1 VREKTADVRVMMV
14 TELADLLRSAVP
26 EVFSTMLSMEAEYQ
40 PPDAPK
46 PEFEAQVAGA
56 VGFTG
61 KLDGVV
67 YLFARPT
74 FAHLLTSRL
83 LGLDESEIDG
93 DEMVN
98 DAVGELTN
106 RGVGHM
112 KSRLCDRG
120 AACVI
125 TIPSVVRGSHF
136 SITPVSP
143 TEAQVLHFR
152 CQNDHLL
159 VQVMIKP

>member
-1 VREKTADVRVMMV
+1 MMV
-14 TELADLLRSAVP
+14 SELADLLKSAVP
-26 EVFSTMLSMEAEYQ
+26 EVFSTMLSMEAEFQ
-40 PPDAPK
+40 PPDSPK
-46 PEFEAQVAGA
+46 PDFDAQVAGA

-67 YLFARPT
+67 YIFTRPT
-74 FAHLLTSRL
+74 FARLLTSRL
-83 LGLDESEIDG
+83 LGLSEGEVDG

-106 RGVGHM
+106 MVVGHM

-143 TEAQVLHFR
+143 TDSHMLHFR
-152 CQNDHLL
+152 CHDDHLL
-159 VQVMIKP
+159 VQVMVKP

>member
-1 VREKTADVRVMMV
+1 MMV
-14 TELADLLRSAVP
+14 NELADLLRSAVP

-40 PPDAPK
+40 PADIPL
-46 PEFEAQVAGA
+46 PEFDAQVAGA

-67 YLFARPT
+67 YLFAT
-74 FAHLLTSRL
+74 LDFARMLTSRL
-83 LGLDESEIDG
+83 LGLSEADVDN

-106 RGVGHM
+106 MVVGHM
-112 KSRLCDRG
+112 KSRMCDRG

-136 SITPVSP
+136 SITAVSP
-143 TEAQVLHFR
+143 TASRMLHFD
-152 CQNDHLL
+152 CKQGHLL